1 MLNQEENE
9 LLQAYVDSSQPGM
22 AYRRRAQIILLADE
36 GSTAESIAS
45 ELIIPVGRVRQ
56 FIRVFNRERLNLF
69 PASMFTPP
77 QPFSPDDPIAE
88 AGRRVMASLI
98 EKIGSHDADLRQ
110 HTDIF
115 SVHETRKTCRR
126 LRTSLRLFAPYYE
139 SGFLKSYRKSL
150 RKLMSRLARSRDI
163 AVFLIKFENYRDEVL
178 DVYAISD
185 LENQSL
191 AEFEH
196 YWRDAQAKADER
208 ARDYLVNSSYN
219 HKAQEFAAFAHAE
232 GEGVRE
238 SGEPSKPVRTRYIA
252 PIFLYQKAAAVRAY
266 DGYIEDAS
274 LERLHALRIQCK
286 ELRYTIEFFLP
297 ILGPTAA
304 DTLTALKRV
313 LIHLGDLN
321 DARIALEL
329 MDEVEDPALEPF
341 ITLYRQE
348 KTAELD
354 GLVFDFPALWSHI
367 NQPSWR
373 LALAEAIAV
382 L

>member
-1 MLNQEENE
+1 MLNQEEKE
-9 LLQAYVDSSQPGM
+9 LLQAYVDGSQPGM

-77 QPFSPDDPIAE
+77 QSFSPDGPIAE
-88 AGRRVMASLI
+88 AGRSVMASLI
-98 EKIGSHDADLRQ
+98 EKIQSHDADLRQ
-110 HTDIF
+110 ETDIF

-139 SGFLKSYRKSL
+139 SGLLKGYGKGFRKFM
-150 RKLMSRLARSRDI
+150 RRLARSRDI
-163 AVFLIKFENYRDEVL
+163 AVFLMKFENYRDEVL

-196 YWRDAQAKADER
+196 HWREALAKADER
-208 ARDYLVNSSYN
+208 ARDYIVNGKYDRIV
-219 HKAQEFAAFAHAE
+219 QEFDNFAHSE

-238 SGEPSKPVRTRYIA
+238 SWEPSQPVKARYVA
-252 PIFLYQKAAAVRAY
+252 PILLYQKAAAVRAY
-266 DGYIEDAS
+266 EGYIEDAS

-297 ILGPTAA
+297 TLGPSAA
-304 DTLTALKRV
+304 DALSAIKRV
-313 LIHLGDLN
+313 LTHLGDLN
-321 DARIALEL
+321 DARIALEM
-329 MDEVEDPALEPF
+329 MDKVEDPALEPF
-341 ITLYRQE
+341 IKLYRQE
-348 KTAELD
+348 KAAELD
-354 GLVFDFPALWSHI
+354 GLVSDFPGLWSHI
-367 NQPSWR
+367 NKPSWR